1 MKLTIRELERLE
13 DVFQLAAD
21 RLGLTRDQRNLRKR
35 VQDEMASR
43 YEQADQDEEPTT
55 EPAPAA
61 LSWDWR
67 GQPDLEHLADELTR
81 LTGGRL
87 HLREV
92 ATGEDDYAIT
102 ISTTP
107 LDDRAALAAYR
118 MVREG

>member
-1 MKLTIRELERLE
+1 MDLTIRELEQME
-13 DVFQLAAD
+13 AAFQIAD
-21 RLGLTRDQRNLRKR
+21 DARGLTRDQRTLRER
-35 VQDEMASR
+35 VQGEMTNR
-43 YEQADQDEEPTT
+43 YEQPDEEQPT
-55 EPAPAA
+55 PAA

-67 GQPDLEHLADELTR
+67 GQPDLEHLAAEVAR

-92 ATGEDDYAIT
+92 ATGDDDCAIV